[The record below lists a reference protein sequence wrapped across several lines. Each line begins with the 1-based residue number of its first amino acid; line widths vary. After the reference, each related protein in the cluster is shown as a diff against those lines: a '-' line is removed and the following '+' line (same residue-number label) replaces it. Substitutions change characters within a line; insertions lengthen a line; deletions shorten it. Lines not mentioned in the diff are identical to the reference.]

1 MSAGIKN
8 RNRDKYERIRK
19 MMWIKCE
26 ACGRLVYYK
35 DYRNNHYVCPRCGRA
50 FIMTP
55 KQRFNLLFDTIYW
68 DTYNLPVST
77 DDPLKF
83 VDRITYQD
91 RLSEAREETGYND
104 AVATAD
110 GKIDSIN
117 TTVCVMNGDFMM
129 GSMGRAAGDAIVAS
143 IEHAIELKNPFV
155 MVTCSGGARMQEN
168 ILSLMQQIYQRRLSK
183 KLKIIC
189 NYNL

>member
-8 RNRDKYERIRK
+8 HNRDRYERVRRL
-19 MMWIKCE
+19 MWIKCE

-35 DYRNNHYVCPRCGRA
+35 DYKNNNYVCPRCGRA

-55 KQRFNLLFDTIYW
+55 KQRFDLLFDDVSWQKYE
-68 DTYNLPVST
+68 LPQNT
-77 DDPLKF
+77 DDPLNF
-83 VDRITYQD
+83 VDRTPYKD
-91 RLSEAREETGYND
+91 RLAEARSDTGTHD
-104 AVATAD
+104 AISTAD
-110 GKIDSIN
+110 GKVAGIN

-155 MVTCSGGARMQEN
+155 MVTPSSRVTCLQSRSGSPVNRGMALPIRVG
-168 ILSLMQQIYQRRLSK
+168 
-183 KLKIIC
+183 
-189 NYNL
+189 